1 MSRAFQKRGP
11 GLHSSG
17 AGGQLRCSSAGSLEE
32 APACW
37 SCPFSGMRGLP
48 RSPCPPHPLH
58 LALETV
64 TGPGAQRR
72 SQKCCRGL
80 RCTRPWP
87 RGAPQAEAGT
97 CAAEGHGVHTV
108 EASAV
113 PHAPAAPGAHPSSRR
128 GAVGPRSPRF
138 WKARGTQ
145 AVAPCPHVPVSPPA
159 TGALFQPRSSE
170 WWLSWSEALGLRA
183 GLKASPRA
191 LVGGGAGAGLGPF
204 SNSFNGN
211 RIWGVVKC
219 MSVACPLSRVPHRH
233 PRCVRFID
241 RWL

>member
-1 MSRAFQKRGP
+1 MSRAFQKWGP

-80 RCTRPWP
+80 RCTRPRP

-145 AVAPCPHVPVSPPA
+145 AVAPCPPRPRVLCPSRGAVSGGFPGVRPWDS
-159 TGALFQPRSSE
+159 GRGSRL
-170 WWLSWSEALGLRA
+170 L
-183 GLKASPRA
+183 PRA

-219 MSVACPLSRVPHRH
+219 MSVTCPLSRVPHRH

>member
-1 MSRAFQKRGP
+1 
-11 GLHSSG
+11 
-17 AGGQLRCSSAGSLEE
+17 
-32 APACW
+32 
-37 SCPFSGMRGLP
+37 MRGLP

-97 CAAEGHGVHTV
+97 CTAEGHGVHTV

-159 TGALFQPRSSE
+159 TGALSQPRSSE

-183 GLKASPRA
+183 GLKASPEGPGWGRGRGWFGPFFKF
-191 LVGGGAGAGLGPF
+191 LQWQSNLGGGKMYERRLPL
-204 SNSFNGN
+204 
-211 RIWGVVKC
+211 IP
-219 MSVACPLSRVPHRH
+219 CPTSASSL
-233 PRCVRFID
+233 CAFY
-241 RWL
+241 

>member
-113 PHAPAAPGAHPSSRR
+113 PHTPAAHPSSRR
-128 GAVGPRSPRF
+128 GAVGSRSPRF

-145 AVAPCPHVPVSPPA
+145 AVAPCPPRPRVLCPSRGAVSGGFPGVRPWDS
-159 TGALFQPRSSE
+159 GRGSRL
-170 WWLSWSEALGLRA
+170 L
-183 GLKASPRA
+183 PRA

-219 MSVACPLSRVPHRH
+219 MRVACPLSRVPHRH

>member
-145 AVAPCPHVPVSPPA
+145 AVAPCPHVPVSPRPRVLCLSR
-159 TGALFQPRSSE
+159 GAVSGGFPGVRPWDSGRGSRL
-170 WWLSWSEALGLRA
+170 L
-183 GLKASPRA
+183 PRA

-219 MSVACPLSRVPHRH
+219 MSVACPLSRVLHRH